1 MANYDSLA
9 KESQLVVYH
18 QVVCLLFQFQVLFNL
33 WMAKYV
39 FTIFDLMII
48 IMHMD
53 YYLPQSP
60 PSPHAYSFFFVC
72 V

>member
-18 QVVCLLFQFQVLFNL
+18 QVVCLLFQVLFNL

-53 YYLPQSP
+53 YYLPTSS
-60 PSPHAYSFFFVC
+60 SPHAYFFFVC